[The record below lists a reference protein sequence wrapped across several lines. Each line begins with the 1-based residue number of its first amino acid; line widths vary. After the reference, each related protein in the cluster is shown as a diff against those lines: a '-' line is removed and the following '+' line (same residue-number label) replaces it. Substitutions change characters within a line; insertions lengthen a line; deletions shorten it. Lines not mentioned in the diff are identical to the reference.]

1 MGWLRVAEEKRER
14 HEWSVRDLP
23 RPLWMCVSLLGW
35 GHPSSGPHP
44 RHSEAP
50 LNIVFHSNRLKH
62 RGLQGTSHSWDAV
75 LRWGLQGPRPAGGPS
90 QARNGHRKARS

>member
-1 MGWLRVAEEKRER
+1 MAPGCRREEGKARVVSEGPAQA
-14 HEWSVRDLP
+14 
-23 RPLWMCVSLLGW
+23 PLDVCVPPGLGSSLLRA
-35 GHPSSGPHP
+35 HP

-50 LNIVFHSNRLKH
+50 LNTVFRSNRLKH

-75 LRWGLQGPRPAGGPS
+75 LRWGLQGPRPAGGPN